1 MENLDK
7 ALESVG
13 ESIVAEVRKLA
24 KKDKFHA
31 TDSLDKS
38 ISYKI
43 KGNIV
48 EISANKYI
56 EALSGGI
63 KRQNGSKEDFNQK
76 LENIKAWART
86 VAVVV
91 PSPATSLVFIETLLI
106 NCAPIFSNASLNS
119 ISFATVTPSLV
130 TRGPPNFLS
139 IKTFRPFGPKVTFTA
154 SDSFSTPARRL
165 FLACSSNC
173 NCFAILYSPIYLLKI
188 LTNI

>member
-7 ALESVG
+7 ALEEVG

-38 ISYKI
+38 ISYKV

-63 KRQNGSKEDFNQK
+63 KRQNGSKEEFNQK

-86 VAVVV
+86 KGIQPRGRNGKFVVR
-91 PSPATSLVFIETLLI
+91 SEY
-106 NCAPIFSNASLNS
+106 NM
-119 ISFATVTPSLV
+119 
-130 TRGPPNFLS
+130 
-139 IKTFRPFGPKVTFTA
+139 
-154 SDSFSTPARRL
+154 
-165 FLACSSNC
+165 
-173 NCFAILYSPIYLLKI
+173 
-188 LTNI
+188 